1 MVEITAAL
9 VKELRERTNVGM
21 MECKKALVET
31 NGNIEEAIKYL
42 RERGISKAAAKAS
55 RETKEGLII
64 SYVHSNH
71 KLGVLL
77 EVNCESDF
85 VARTDDFKVLCKD
98 IAMQIA
104 ASNPIAIEPEDIDP
118 KIIEAEKEIA
128 RNKAINEGKP
138 EKIIDKIVE
147 GSIQKFC
154 KDNALLDQEYIKDP
168 QLTIRMLIHDAVLKM
183 GENVKVAR
191 FTRYSLGE

>member
-1 MVEITAAL
+1 
-9 VKELRERTNVGM
+9 VGM

-31 NGNIEEAIKYL
+31 KGNIEEAIKYL

-64 SYVHSNH
+64 SYIHPNH
-71 KLGVLL
+71 KLGVLV

-85 VARTDDFKVLCKD
+85 VARTDNFKTLCKD
-98 IAMQIA
+98 IAMQVA

-118 KIIEAEKEIA
+118 KVIEAEKEIA
-128 RNKAINEGKP
+128 KNKAINEGKP
-138 EKIIDKIVE
+138 EKIVEKIVE
-147 GSIQKFC
+147 GYIAKYS
-154 KDNALLDQEYIKDP
+154 KDNSLLDQEYIKDP
-168 QLTIRMLIHDAVLKM
+168 QRTIRMLIHDAVLSM
-183 GENVKVAR
+183 GENIKVAR

>member
-31 NGNIEEAIKYL
+31 NGNLDEAIKYL
-42 RERGISKAAAKAS
+42 REKGISKAAAKAT
-55 RETKEGLII
+55 RETKEGLVFA
-64 SYVHSNH
+64 YVHSNQ
-71 KLGVLL
+71 KLGVLV

-85 VARTDDFKVLCKD
+85 VARTDNFKNLCKD
-98 IAMQIA
+98 IAMQVA

-118 KIIEAEKEIA
+118 KIIESEKEIA
-128 RNKAINEGKP
+128 RNKALNEGKP
-138 EKIIDKIVE
+138 ANIVEKIVE

-154 KDNALLDQEYIKDP
+154 KENSLLDQEFIRDP
-168 QLTIRMLIHDAVLKM
+168 QRTIRSLLHDAVLSM
-183 GENVKVAR
+183 GENIKVAR
-191 FTRYSLGE
+191 FVRYSLGE

>member
-9 VKELRERTNVGM
+9 VKELRDRTSVGM
-21 MECKKALVET
+21 MECKKALVEM
-31 NGNIEEAIKYL
+31 NGNIDEAIKYL
-42 RERGISKAAAKAS
+42 REKGISKAAAKAS
-55 RETKEGLII
+55 RETKEGLIF

-71 KLGVLL
+71 KLGVLV

-85 VARTDDFKVLCKD
+85 VARTDNFKALCKD
-98 IAMQIA
+98 IAMQVA
-104 ASNPIAIEPEDIDP
+104 ASNPIAIEPTDIDP
-118 KIIEAEKEIA
+118 KLIESEKEIA

-154 KDNALLDQEYIKDP
+154 KDNSLLDQEYIKDP
-168 QLTIRMLIHDAVLKM
+168 QRTIRMLLHDAVMSM
-183 GENVKVAR
+183 GENIKVAR
-191 FTRYSLGE
+191 FVRYSLGE

>member
-1 MVEITAAL
+1 MVEISAAL

-42 RERGISKAAAKAS
+42 RERGISKAASKAG
-55 RETKEGLII
+55 REAKEGLII

-71 KLGVLL
+71 KLGVIV

-85 VARTDDFKVLCKD
+85 VARTDAFKALCKD

-118 KIIEAEKEIA
+118 KVIEAEKEIA
-128 RNKAINEGKP
+128 RNKAILEGKP

-147 GSIQKFC
+147 GSIAKFC
-154 KDNALLDQEYIKDP
+154 KDNTLLDQEYIKDP
-168 QLTIRMLIHDAVLKM
+168 QQTIRMLIHEAVLTM
-183 GENVKVAR
+183 GENIKVAR

>member
-55 RETKEGLII
+55 RETKEGLVI

-71 KLGVLL
+71 KLGVLV

-85 VARTDDFKVLCKD
+85 VARTDDFKTLCKD

-138 EKIIDKIVE
+138 EKIIEKIVE
-147 GSIQKFC
+147 GSIAKFC